1 MSGLRRYNIRRISR
15 RRPEN
20 RLKKCPQMPKLQ
32 VKPPAPPGI
41 PAGLFAKQNPPAS
54 IPNAGGSY
62 PGAITRLLT
71 CKLTADFADSDDVA
85 CVAVLVSVE
94 IFHEIREFC

>member
-1 MSGLRRYNIRRISR
+1 MGVVKGACERVSGITSGKTSGAAWKNART
-15 RRPEN
+15 
-20 RLKKCPQMPKLQ
+20 
-32 VKPPAPPGI
+32 
-41 PAGLFAKQNPPAS
+41 FAKQTPPAS

-94 IFHEIREFC
+94 LFHEIREFC